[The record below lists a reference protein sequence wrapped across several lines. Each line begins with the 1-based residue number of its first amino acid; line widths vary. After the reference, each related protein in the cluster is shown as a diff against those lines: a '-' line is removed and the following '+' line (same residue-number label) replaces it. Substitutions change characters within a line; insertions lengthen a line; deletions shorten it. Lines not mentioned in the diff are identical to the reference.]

1 MPPDL
6 PGERPPRR
14 RRLRLEIQ
22 EQPDDTTCGPTA
34 LHAVYRFH
42 NDPIGIDR
50 VVAEVPRLGNGGT
63 LAVMLGCHA
72 RRRGYDATIYT
83 YNLQMF
89 DPSWFRPRVDLAD
102 RLTRQARAKA
112 GGRLEAATRSYLEFL
127 EIGGRIRFEELTP
140 QLLRRILASGL
151 PILTGL
157 SATYLYRASRE
168 LDASNEPDDVAGQ
181 PVGHF
186 VVLSGYDA
194 AKGTVIVSDPYGS
207 NPMSKTRHYHMSVPR
222 VIGAIFL
229 GVLTYDANLLVLRPG
244 RRRK

>member
-1 MPPDL
+1 VPSAPPGD
-6 PGERPPRR
+6 RPPRR
-14 RRLRLEIQ
+14 QRLRLEIQ

-34 LHAVYRFH
+34 LHSVYRYH
-42 NDPIGIDR
+42 GDPIRIEQ
-50 VVAEVPRLGNGGT
+50 VIAEVPRLGNGGT

-83 YNLQMF
+83 YNLLMF
-89 DPSWFRPRVDLAD
+89 DPTWFRPRVDLSE
-102 RLTRQARAKA
+102 RLTKQARAKQ
-112 GGRLEAATRSYLEFL
+112 GTRLEAATQAYLEFL
-127 EIGGRIRFEELTP
+127 KLGGRIRFEELTP
-140 QLLRRILASGL
+140 RLMQRILASGL

-157 SATYLYRASRE
+157 SATYLYRAPRE
-168 LDASNEPDDVAGQ
+168 VDATNEADDTAGQ

-207 NPMSKTRHYHMSVPR
+207 NPLSRTRHYHMSVPR

-229 GVLTYDANLLVLRPG
+229 GALTYDANLLVLRPKQ
-244 RRRK
+244 RTK

>member
-1 MPPDL
+1 
-6 PGERPPRR
+6 
-14 RRLRLEIQ
+14 
-22 EQPDDTTCGPTA
+22 
-34 LHAVYRFH
+34 VYRFH
-42 NDPIGIDR
+42 GDRIPIEQVI
-50 VVAEVPRLGNGGT
+50 AEVPRLGNGGT

-72 RRRGYDATIYT
+72 RRRGYEATIYT

-102 RLTRQARAKA
+102 RLRRQARAKRGA
-112 GGRLEAATRSYLEFL
+112 RLQAATRSYVEFL
-127 EIGGRIRFEELTP
+127 ALGGRVRFEDLTP
-140 QLLRRILASGL
+140 ALMRKILAAGL

-157 SATYLYRASRE
+157 SATYLYRAPRE
-168 LDASNEPDDVAGQ
+168 QDATNEPDDVAGQ
-181 PVGHF
+181 PAGHF

-207 NPMSKTRHYHMSVPR
+207 NPLSKTRQYHMSLPR

-229 GVLTYDANLLVLRPG
+229 GVLTYDANLLVLSPA

>member
-1 MPPDL
+1 M
-6 PGERPPRR
+6 
-14 RRLRLEIQ
+14 RLEIQ
-22 EQPDDTTCGPTA
+22 EQPTDTTCGPTA
-34 LHAVYRFH
+34 LHAVYRYH
-42 NDPIGIDR
+42 GDSIDIER
-50 VVAEVPRLGNGGT
+50 VIAEVPRLQNGGT

-89 DPSWFRPRVDLAD
+89 DPSWFRTRADLVD
-102 RLTRQARAKA
+102 RLRRQVRARR
-112 GGRLEAATRSYLEFL
+112 GQRLEAATRSYVEFL
-127 EIGGRIRFEELTP
+127 ELGGRVRFEDLTP
-140 QLLRRILASGL
+140 QLIRKILAAGL

-157 SATYLYRASRE
+157 SATYLYHASRE
-168 LDASNEPDDVAGQ
+168 HDATNEPDDVAGQ

-207 NPMSKTRHYHMSVPR
+207 NPLSRTRQYHMSVPR

-229 GVLTYDANLLVLRPG
+229 GVLTYDANLLVLRPA